1 MLRLTNN
8 FVFAYL
14 IQTSL
19 AYTQPE
25 CHTISVI
32 LGTLFISFLAFT
44 LLLSMLYCAYFKSV
58 YDSYEEMEQNKG

>member
-25 CHTISVI
+25 CYTISVI